1 MPGSKSNFLENEL
14 LDHVLSA
21 ATYTPP
27 ATVYVGLFTAAPT
40 DAGGGT
46 ECSAGNYARKDVTNN
61 ATNWPA
67 ASGGLKQN
75 GAAITFVQANADWAP
90 PASPVVAFGIFD
102 APTGGNLLYWGWL
115 GTDDGKLF
123 TGLNTGD
130 VLTVPGHTLVNND
143 QVRLLAVPGATLPT
157 GLSEGTTY
165 FVISVSGNT
174 LQLSLTQG
182 GAAVTITADGSGL
195 IAKIVSKAVQ
205 TDDTPSF
212 AINTLQIRED

>member
-1 MPGSKSNFLENEL
+1 MPGSKSDFLELEI
-14 LDHVLSA
+14 LDHVLGNA
-21 ATYTPP
+21 AYTAP
-27 ATVYVGLFTAAPT
+27 ATVYVGLFTVAPT
-40 DAGGGT
+40 DSGGGT

-75 GAAITFVQANADWAP
+75 GTPINFVQANADWAP
-90 PASPVVAFGIFD
+90 PGSPVVAFGLFD
-102 APTGGNLLYWGWL
+102 APTAGNLLYWGWL

-130 VLTVPGHTLVNND
+130 VLTAPGHTLVNND

-182 GAAVTITADGSGL
+182 GAAVVITADGSGL
-195 IAKIVSKAVQ
+195 IAKLISKAVQ
-205 TDDTPSF
+205 NGDTASF
-212 AINTLQIRED
+212 AIGSLQIRED